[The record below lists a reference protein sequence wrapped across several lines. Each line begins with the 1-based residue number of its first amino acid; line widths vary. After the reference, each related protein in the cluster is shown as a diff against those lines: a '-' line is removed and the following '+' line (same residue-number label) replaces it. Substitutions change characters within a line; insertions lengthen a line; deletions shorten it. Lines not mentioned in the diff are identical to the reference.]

1 MSHDLVVA
9 SPAESLV
16 NRGSSGVTRGQYS
29 RYRRMKERGQKV
41 VSLDH
46 HSGGTF
52 TPQNPRNTI
61 EQGVDLARCTPV
73 SVDTTVVCAVKG
85 EC

>member
-1 MSHDLVVA
+1 
-9 SPAESLV
+9 
-16 NRGSSGVTRGQYS
+16 
-29 RYRRMKERGQKV
+29 MKERGQKV

-61 EQGVDLARCTPV
+61 EQGVDLARRTPV